1 MTDVA
6 AGSRTDLDLLC
17 INTVRTLAMDAVQQA
32 DSGHPGTPMALAPL
46 AYVLWTRHL
55 KYDPARPDWADRDR
69 FILSCGH
76 ACMLLYSSLYLSGYD
91 LTLDDIKQFRQW
103 GSKTPGHPEYGHT
116 PGVEATTGPLG
127 QGTGNAVG
135 MAIGEAILAAS
146 FNRPGHDVVNH
157 FTYFLASDGD
167 LMEGIS
173 HETCSLAGHLKL
185 GKLIGIYDDNHI
197 TIEGDTALAFS
208 DDTARRF
215 ESYGWHVQR
224 VADGNDLAALDV
236 AIAAAKQMLDRPSLI
251 IVRTHIG
258 YGAPNKQDT
267 AEAHGAALGVE
278 EVRLAKQNLGWP
290 SLEPFH
296 VPAEALSRW
305 RQLGARGRDA
315 RAAWDARLASYR
327 KAFPD
332 LAAELERRLAGKLP
346 ADWEKALPT
355 FAGEGGQATRAASGK
370 VLNAIAAKLPELVGG
385 SADLA
390 GSNNTLLKGTGDF
403 SAGRYTERNFH
414 FGIREHGMGAVM
426 NGMALHRGT
435 IPYGGTFLIFSDY
448 MRPAIRLAALCKL
461 GVVYVFTHDS
471 IGLGE
476 DGPTHQPIEQLAAL
490 RAIPGLIV
498 LRPAD
503 AAEVAEAWRVA
514 ISHRAGPVALALTR
528 QKVAAIDRTVHAP
541 AAGLQRGGYIL
552 AEAAGTPGVI
562 LIATGS
568 EVELALGARERLQT
582 AGTGTRVVSMP
593 SLELFAAQ
601 SQEYRDQ
608 VLPPAVRARV
618 SIEAGATQCWHAIVG
633 DRGRTLGL
641 DHFGA
646 SAPYQ
651 RLYQEFGLTVER
663 IVEAAKELSALV
675 RHHEGEQ

>member
-6 AGSRTDLDLLC
+6 AGPRTDLDLLC

-32 DSGHPGTPMALAPL
+32 DSGHPGTPMALAPI

-55 KYDPARPDWADRDR
+55 RYDPAHPDWPDRDR
-69 FILSCGH
+69 FVLSCGH
-76 ACMLLYSSLYLSGYD
+76 ACMLLYAALYLSGYD
-91 LTLDDIKQFRQW
+91 LSLDDIKRFRQW

-135 MAIGEAILAAS
+135 MAIAEAALAAL
-146 FNRPGHDVVNH
+146 FNRPGHEVVNH

-167 LMEGIS
+167 LMEGVS
-173 HETCSLAGHLKL
+173 HEAASLAGHLKL
-185 GKLIGIYDDNHI
+185 GKLIGFYDDNHI
-197 TIEGDTALAFS
+197 TIEGNTSLAFS

-224 VADGNDLAALDV
+224 VADGNDLAALDA
-236 AIAAAKQMLDRPSLI
+236 AITAAKRAADRPSLI

-258 YGAPNKQDT
+258 YGAPHKQDT
-267 AEAHGAALGVE
+267 AEAHGSALGVE
-278 EVRLAKQNLGWP
+278 EVKLAKQNLGWP
-290 SLEPFH
+290 TTEPFF
-296 VPAEALSRW
+296 VPDEALARW
-305 RQLGARGRDA
+305 RKAGARGRELRDA
-315 RAAWDARLASYR
+315 WERGLGAYR

-332 LAAELERRLAGKLP
+332 LAAELERRLASRLP
-346 ADWEKALPT
+346 DGWEQAIPAP
-355 FAGEGGQATRAASGK
+355 AGEAQATRAASGK
-370 VLNAIAAKLPELVGG
+370 VLNALAPRVPELIGG

-403 SAGRYTERNFH
+403 EAGHYGERNFH

-426 NGMALHRGT
+426 NGIALHRGF

-461 GVVYVFTHDS
+461 GTIYVFTHDS

-490 RAIPGLIV
+490 RAIPGLTVI
-498 LRPAD
+498 RPAD

-514 ISHRAGPVALALTR
+514 VAHRAGPVALVLTR
-528 QKVAAIDRTVHAP
+528 QKVAALDRSVYAP
-541 AAGLQRGGYIL
+541 AAGLARGGYVL
-552 AEAAGTPGVI
+552 AEATGAPRVI

-568 EVELALGARERLQT
+568 EVELALGARERLES
-582 AGTGTRVVSMP
+582 AGIPARVVSLP
-593 SLELFAAQ
+593 SFDLFARQPAA
-601 SQEYRDQ
+601 YRDL

-618 SIEAGATQCWHAIVG
+618 SIEAGATQGWDRIVG
-633 DRGRTLGL
+633 DGGRALGL

-651 RLYQEFGLTVER
+651 RLYEEFGLTVDR
-663 IVEAAKELSALV
+663 IVEVAKEV
-675 RHHEGEQ
+675 V